1 MAALFFAQPCGEP
14 MQVRLK
20 CIVRILHFD
29 TTLFLSIFVDDKAI
43 LWQMRITISIE
54 YFTAS
59 YELLQLRMVDDT
71 VVEMRAVSDSRWVA
85 DMNVAADTA
94 TIDYCVEVVASN
106 RVVRKEWGD
115 GRRIP
120 LDTTAERVVVA
131 DAWRDMPDCN
141 AFYCLMFTDVIFA
154 HAVTPCAPLSAGSIY
169 IEVEAP
175 TLRSG
180 ESLAVAGASER
191 FGEWNVSAM
200 VPMRYVGGV
209 RWGVAIEN
217 AALRSDTEYKF
228 VVVDASGN
236 VVRWEQGANRRL
248 HLPESTA
255 DAACMVVGLR
265 LRDDAVWRGAG
276 VAVPVFSLRSEQSG
290 GVGEFAD
297 LRLLADWCAHC
308 GEHVIQILP
317 INDTTMTGSWRDSYP
332 YNANSTFALHPLYV
346 RLSEIGRL
354 RDKTAQARLDGMCA
368 ELNALPQ
375 VDYERVM
382 QVKTEGLRLLYQECG
397 AECLASDEYA
407 AFAAAN
413 ASWLESYAVY
423 SVLRDRFRT
432 ADFGQWGRYA
442 QFDAAECARFATD
455 NREDVGFYCFVQFHL
470 DRQLRSVRDYLHS
483 KGIVLKGDIPIGIS
497 RTSVDAWTSPRLFV
511 MDSSAGAPPDDFAV
525 TGQNWGFPIYDWS
538 EMAKDDYGWWRARFG
553 KMAEYFDAYRIDH
566 ILGFFRIWEIPL
578 DAVNALLGEFNPS
591 LPYTEAEIRGAGF
604 DFDAARDVARD
615 HTSDNVLWLE
625 YRHKKGCYY
634 PRIAPFATQRFAE
647 LPEGQKQ
654 AFARL
659 HDDFYYHR
667 HNAFWREIAEK
678 RLAMLIAATSML
690 PCGEDLGMIPQCV
703 PEVMR
708 RLQILSLEI
717 ERMPKSSERVFA
729 DTVHYPYLSVCTTST
744 HDMNPLRAWWREN
757 REQTQLYY
765 NTVMGCEGDAP
776 VDASPTICRNIVE
789 RHLRSSSMLTILPLQ
804 DWLSID
810 GALRA
815 ADAEAERINIPAD
828 ADHYWRYRM
837 HLTLESLLEADDFN
851 RAVASMIARCGR

>member
-1 MAALFFAQPCGEP
+1 
-14 MQVRLK
+14 
-20 CIVRILHFD
+20 
-29 TTLFLSIFVDDKAI
+29 
-43 LWQMRITISIE
+43 MRITISIE
-54 YFTAS
+54 YFTTPD
-59 YELLQLRMVDDT
+59 ERLQLRMADDT
-71 VVEMRAVSDSRWVA
+71 VVEMRAVSDGRWVA

-131 DAWRDMPDCN
+131 DAWRDMPLCN
-141 AFYCLMFTDVIFA
+141 AFYCSMFTDVIFA

-354 RDKTAQARLDGMCA
+354 RDKTAQARLDGLCA

-397 AECLASDEYA
+397 AEC
-407 AFAAAN
+407 
-413 ASWLESYAVY
+413 
-423 SVLRDRFRT
+423 
-432 ADFGQWGRYA
+432 
-442 QFDAAECARFATD
+442 
-455 NREDVGFYCFVQFHL
+455 
-470 DRQLRSVRDYLHS
+470 
-483 KGIVLKGDIPIGIS
+483 
-497 RTSVDAWTSPRLFV
+497 
-511 MDSSAGAPPDDFAV
+511 
-525 TGQNWGFPIYDWS
+525 
-538 EMAKDDYGWWRARFG
+538 
-553 KMAEYFDAYRIDH
+553 
-566 ILGFFRIWEIPL
+566 
-578 DAVNALLGEFNPS
+578 
-591 LPYTEAEIRGAGF
+591 
-604 DFDAARDVARD
+604 
-615 HTSDNVLWLE
+615 
-625 YRHKKGCYY
+625 
-634 PRIAPFATQRFAE
+634 
-647 LPEGQKQ
+647 
-654 AFARL
+654 
-659 HDDFYYHR
+659 
-667 HNAFWREIAEK
+667 
-678 RLAMLIAATSML
+678 
-690 PCGEDLGMIPQCV
+690 
-703 PEVMR
+703 
-708 RLQILSLEI
+708 
-717 ERMPKSSERVFA
+717 
-729 DTVHYPYLSVCTTST
+729 
-744 HDMNPLRAWWREN
+744 
-757 REQTQLYY
+757 
-765 NTVMGCEGDAP
+765 
-776 VDASPTICRNIVE
+776 
-789 RHLRSSSMLTILPLQ
+789 
-804 DWLSID
+804 
-810 GALRA
+810 
-815 ADAEAERINIPAD
+815 
-828 ADHYWRYRM
+828 
-837 HLTLESLLEADDFN
+837 
-851 RAVASMIARCGR
+851 